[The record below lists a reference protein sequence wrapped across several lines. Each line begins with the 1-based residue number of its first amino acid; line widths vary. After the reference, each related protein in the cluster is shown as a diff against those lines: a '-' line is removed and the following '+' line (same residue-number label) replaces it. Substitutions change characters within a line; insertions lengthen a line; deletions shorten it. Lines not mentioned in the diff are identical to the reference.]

1 MERFTRLRDKMAFPS
16 TYNISYYKGDTLE
29 FRIHPK
35 DSSGN
40 TFDLDGYEGSEKF
53 TIAPARGNPANEKV
67 AFAEISDD
75 KTYILCTIEPDIGL
89 QLTAGTT
96 YYYDIQIDKSGTDY
110 DYVYTLLT
118 GTITVTE
125 HVTGATV

>member
-1 MERFTRLRDKMAFPS
+1 MAFPS

-35 DSSGN
+35 DSAGN
-40 TFDLDGYEGSEKF
+40 TFDLDGYEGNEKF
-53 TIAPARGNPANEKV
+53 TIAPARGNPTGEQT
-67 AFAEISDD
+67 AFAEISND
-75 KTYILCTIEPDIGL
+75 KTYILCAIQPEIGL

-96 YYYDIQIDKSGTDY
+96 YYYDIQIDKSGPVGSTY

-118 GTITVTE
+118 GTITVNE
-125 HVTGATV
+125 HITGATAPIIGATV

>member
-1 MERFTRLRDKMAFPS
+1 MERFTRLRDNMAFPS

-29 FRIHPK
+29 FKIYPK
-35 DSSGN
+35 NSAGN
-40 TFDLDGYEGSEKF
+40 TFDLTDYVGNEKF
-53 TIAPARGNPANEKV
+53 TIAPTRGNPAGQLL
-67 AFAEISDD
+67 AFAEISAD
-75 KTYILCTIEPDIGL
+75 KTHILCAISPTIGG

-96 YYYDIQIDKSGTDY
+96 YYYDIQIDSSGDDY

-125 HVTGATV
+125 HITGATV

>member
-1 MERFTRLRDKMAFPS
+1 MAFPS

-35 DSSGN
+35 NSAGDV
-40 TFDLDGYEGSEKF
+40 FDLTDYVGNEKF
-53 TIAPARGNPANEKV
+53 TIAPTRGNPTGEQLG
-67 AFAEISDD
+67 FAEISDD
-75 KTYILCTIEPDIGL
+75 KTYILCAIQPEVGI

-96 YYYDIQIDKSGTDY
+96 YYYDIQIDKTGTDY

-118 GTITVTE
+118 GSITVTE
-125 HVTGATV
+125 HITGASV

>member
-1 MERFTRLRDKMAFPS
+1 MAFPS
-16 TYNISYYKGDTLE
+16 TYNITYYKGDTLE

-40 TFDLDGYEGSEKF
+40 TFDLDGYEDSEKF
-53 TIAPARGNPANEKV
+53 TIAPARGNPTNQEL
-67 AFAEISDD
+67 AFAKISDD
-75 KTYILCTIEPDIGL
+75 KTYILCTISPEVGL

-96 YYYDIQIDKSGTDY
+96 YYYDIQIDKTGTDY

-125 HVTGATV
+125 HITGATV

>member
-1 MERFTRLRDKMAFPS
+1 MAFPS

-40 TFDLDGYEGSEKF
+40 AFDLTGYEGNEKF
-53 TIAPARGNPANEKV
+53 TIAPVRGNPTNEQL
-67 AFAEISDD
+67 AFAEISED
-75 KTYILCTIEPDIGL
+75 KTYILCTISPDVGI

-96 YYYDIQIDKSGTDY
+96 YYYDIQIDKSGTSY

-125 HVTGATV
+125 HITGATI